1 VRCSTK
7 TQLICTNSECGQRR
21 GAAQVIIAVM
31 LFVFAVMSAFMID
44 YAYMLLVKGQA
55 RMVADSAAR
64 AGAEALVRTRDPNLA
79 IQAAM
84 DIGGRNEVAG
94 RAFQLAPSDIV
105 LGQSIAANDGSWVF
119 SPGVTPYNSVQ
130 VTSRVRR
137 DSPFGAAPLFFGGVT
152 GVDDFQTKGMAT
164 AGEQPIE
171 ICLCLDRSN
180 SMVQEAVTTNRW
192 PSGNDQLFPLS
203 FYNFNLR
210 TCIQHS
216 PPHRTASRWAAL
228 RLALDVFFT
237 ECGKA
242 VNPPRVSLVTFASQ
256 GTQTRHPLY
265 SYNAT
270 DVNVQMPTGSGITW
284 SQNLTQLQTALD
296 TLSGRPLYGET
307 NTNSGLQAAV
317 NVCTGASGRV
327 QARKVIILMTD
338 GVHDSGFSPIPAAGN
353 AAAAGITV
361 HCVSM
366 QLTRQTVL
374 DQVANM
380 TGGKYYVT
388 GSNSNNTPQQNFAE
402 LQAAFKD
409 VANQIPI
416 VLMD

>member
-1 VRCSTK
+1 MPLFCS
-7 TQLICTNSECGQRR
+7 GHRR
-21 GAAQVIIAVM
+21 GAAQVMIAVM

-79 IQAAM
+79 IEAAVTFA
-84 DIGGRNEVAG
+84 GRNEVAG
-94 RAFQLAPSDIV
+94 RAFQLAPSDVV
-105 LGQSIAANDGSWVF
+105 LGQSIAASDGSWNF

-137 DSPFGAAPLFFGGVT
+137 DAPFGAAPLFFGGVT
-152 GVDDFQTKGMAT
+152 GVSDFQTIGTAT

-180 SMVQEAVTTNRW
+180 SMVQEAVTANRW

-203 FYNFNLR
+203 YYNFNLR

-228 RLALDVFFT
+228 MSALDVFFT
-237 ECGKA
+237 ECAKA
-242 VNPPRVSLVTFASQ
+242 VNPPRVALVTFASN
-256 GTQTRHPLY
+256 GTQTRHPFY

-270 DVNVQMPTGSGITW
+270 DVNVQMPTGAVVTW
-284 SQNLTQLQTALD
+284 SQNLSQLQTALN

-327 QARKVIILMTD
+327 QARKVIILITD
-338 GVHDSGFSPIPAAGN
+338 GIHDSGFSPIPAAGN

-366 QLTRQTVL
+366 QLARQTTL
-374 DQVANM
+374 DQVASM

-388 GSNSNNTPQQNFAE
+388 GSKSNNTALQNFEE
-402 LQAAFKD
+402 LRVAFKD

>member
-1 VRCSTK
+1 
-7 TQLICTNSECGQRR
+7 
-21 GAAQVIIAVM
+21 
-31 LFVFAVMSAFMID
+31 
-44 YAYMLLVKGQA
+44 
-55 RMVADSAAR
+55 
-64 AGAEALVRTRDPNLA
+64 
-79 IQAAM
+79 
-84 DIGGRNEVAG
+84 
-94 RAFQLAPSDIV
+94 
-105 LGQSIAANDGSWVF
+105 
-119 SPGVTPYNSVQ
+119 
-130 VTSRVRR
+130 
-137 DSPFGAAPLFFGGVT
+137 
-152 GVDDFQTKGMAT
+152 
-164 AGEQPIE
+164 
-171 ICLCLDRSN
+171 
-180 SMVQEAVTTNRW
+180 MVQEAVTTNRW

-256 GTQTRHPLY
+256 GTQTRHPFY

-402 LQAAFKD
+402 LQEAFKD

>member
-1 VRCSTK
+1 MHRSTK
-7 TQLICTNSECGQRR
+7 TLIICSSSECNQRR

-31 LFVFAVMSAFMID
+31 LFVFAIMSAFMID

-79 IQAAM
+79 VQAAM

-94 RAFQLAPSDIV
+94 RPFQLAPSDVV
-105 LGQSIAANDGSWVF
+105 LGQSIAASDGSWIF

-152 GVDDFQTKGMAT
+152 GVDDFQTRGKAT

-180 SMVQEAVTTNRW
+180 SMMQEAVFNSKWT
-192 PSGNDQLFPLS
+192 SHELLYPLS
-203 FYNFNLR
+203 LYSFNLR

-216 PPHRTASRWAAL
+216 PPHPRLSRWVAL
-228 RLALDVFFT
+228 RSALDIFFT

-242 VNPPRVSLVTFASQ
+242 VNPPRVALVTFSSTA
-256 GTQTRHPLY
+256 TMIRHPFY
-265 SYNAT
+265 SYNAS
-270 DVNVQMPTGSGITW
+270 DVNVQMPTGSGVTW
-284 SQNLTQLQTALD
+284 SQNLTQLQGAIE
-296 TLSGRPLYGET
+296 TLSGRPLFGET
-307 NTNSGLQAAV
+307 NTNTGLQTAV
-317 NVCTGASGRV
+317 NVCTGAIGRV
-327 QARKVIILMTD
+327 QARKVIILITD
-338 GVHDSGFSPIPAAGN
+338 GIHDTGFSPITAAGN

-366 QLTRQTVL
+366 QLTRQTTL

-388 GSNSNNTPQQNFAE
+388 GSNRDNTPQQNFAE
-402 LQAAFKD
+402 LQAAFRD
-409 VANQIPI
+409 LANQIPI